1 MFYQT
6 NIITMKTTK
15 NIEISESPLT
25 QNELSYL
32 CSLKREEGANLQ
44 KIKKTARCRKNPKV
58 KQSYVLTDAQM
69 HYYQT
74 TNVGKGTG
82 EIVVIDWNT

>member
-1 MFYQT
+1 
-6 NIITMKTTK
+6 MKTTK

-44 KIKKTARCRKNPKV
+44 KIKKTVRCRKNPKV
-58 KQSYVLTDAQM
+58 KQSYVLTEAQM
-69 HYYQT
+69 HYYQNT
-74 TNVGKGTG
+74 DVGKGTG
-82 EIVVIDWNT
+82 EIVEIDWNT

>member
-1 MFYQT
+1 
-6 NIITMKTTK
+6 MKTTK

>member
-1 MFYQT
+1 
-6 NIITMKTTK
+6 MKTTK

-44 KIKKTARCRKNPKV
+44 KIKKTVRCRKNPKV
-58 KQSYVLTDAQM
+58 KQSYVLTEAQM